1 MNTNSRKPE
10 IIADNTIVEIS
21 YELREGGPQGPL
33 LEIMNENW
41 PLKFYFGAGVM
52 LPAFEHNLRG
62 LREGQRFSFTLT
74 ADEAYGRIKP
84 DLIREI
90 NLSELPENEYFPN
103 KVYEKGDY
111 IQFQFS
117 PSENPLTGV
126 VTEVLPN
133 SIVVD
138 FNHSMA
144 GKDLH
149 FSGRVLFIRHP
160 SADEAVQKRYIEPNG
175 VRSNSRLSDG
185 SDRYLFD

>member
-1 MNTNSRKPE
+1 MNSQKPE
-10 IIADNTIVEIS
+10 TIADNTIVEIS
-21 YELREGGPQGPL
+21 YELRESGPQGPL
-33 LEIMNENW
+33 LEIMSENW

-52 LPAFEHNLRG
+52 LSAFENNLRG
-62 LREGQRFSFTLT
+62 LREGERFSFTLT

-90 NLSELPENEYFPN
+90 NLSELPETEYFPN
-103 KVYEKGDY
+103 RVYEKGDY
-111 IQFQFS
+111 VQFQFS

-149 FSGRVLFIRHP
+149 FSGRVLFIRQP

-175 VRSNSRLSDG
+175 VRSSSRLSDG
-185 SDRYLFD
+185 SDKYLFD